1 MTSII
6 NVFFYTFDKNF
17 NMKKLLI
24 LLVSIISFYACN
36 SPEKQ
41 IQKINFQGAAQG
53 TYYMV
58 TYFDDQN
65 RNLQSEID
73 SLLKDFD
80 QSLSSWVPNSILSK
94 VNRNEEVEL
103 DRNFIDNFNLSKQV
117 SDETDGAFDCTVGP
131 LIEAWGFGFRE
142 GLEITQTMIDSIKQ
156 FVGFHKVSIENNKLI
171 KKDPRMELSFNA
183 VAQGYSVDLIGKL
196 LKSKGINNFIVDV
209 GGEVL
214 AMGSKPNN
222 ESWNVGIQKPTQDMS
237 GEIEADVVLPLNN
250 KALVTS
256 GSYRKYYEKDGK
268 RYSHMIDPSTG
279 YPVTHSLL
287 SVSVLSDN
295 CAQADAY
302 ATAFMIMGL
311 ERAKTFVQ
319 NRKDLE
325 AFFIYDENGKIH
337 SYASKGM
344 QSLIYGN

>member
-1 MTSII
+1 MR
-6 NVFFYTFDKNF
+6 NH
-17 NMKKLLI
+17 LI
-24 LLVSIISFYACN
+24 LLIAIITLSACN
-36 SPEKQ
+36 TPEKQ
-41 IQKINFQGAAQG
+41 LQKISFQGSAQG

-58 TYFDDQN
+58 TYFDVEN
-65 RNLQSEID
+65 RNLQTEID
-73 SLLKDFD
+73 LILKDFD

-103 DRNFIDNFNLSKQV
+103 DQNFIDNFNLSKRV
-117 SDETDGAFDCTVGP
+117 SEETNGAFDCTVGP

-142 GLEITQTMIDSIKQ
+142 GIELNQNMIDSIKQ
-156 FVGFHKVSIENNKLI
+156 FVGFHKVSIANNELQKS
-171 KKDPRMELSFNA
+171 DPRMELSFNA
-183 VAQGYSVDLIGKL
+183 VAQGYSVDLIGEF
-196 LKSKGINNFIVDV
+196 LKTKGIDSFIVDV

-214 AMGSKPNN
+214 AMGDKPND
-222 ESWNVGIQKPTQDMS
+222 ESWNVGIQKPTKDSS
-237 GEIEADVVLPLNN
+237 GEIEADVILPLNN

-287 SVSVLSDN
+287 SVSVLADN
-295 CAQADAY
+295 CAEADAY

-311 ERAKTFVQ
+311 ERAKAFIQ
-319 NRKDLE
+319 SRDDLD
-325 AFFIYDENGKIH
+325 AFFIYDENGETH

-344 QSLIYGN
+344 ELLIYE